1 MAIVYKFIELSI
13 VTDESIEDC
22 VNTYV
27 KAGWQW
33 DGIRFVVTE
42 SSRRPGMAFV
52 SFVREA
58 PDEPQPAEPPPRMS
72 KPRLVT
78 D

>member
-1 MAIVYKFIELSI
+1 VAIIYKFVELSV
-13 VTDESIEDC
+13 VTDETIEDA
-22 VNTYV
+22 VNTWV
-27 KAGWQW
+27 KQGWQW

-58 PDEPQPAEPPPRMS
+58 PDDAESQPPRG

>member
-1 MAIVYKFIELSI
+1 MAIVYKFIELSV
-13 VTDESIEDC
+13 VTDESIEET
-22 VNTYV
+22 VNTWV
-27 KAGWQW
+27 KQGWQW

-58 PDEPQPAEPPPRMS
+58 PEEAETPPPRA

>member
-1 MAIVYKFIELSI
+1 MTIVYKFVELSV
-13 VTDESIEDC
+13 VTDETIEEA
-22 VNTYV
+22 VNTWV
-27 KAGWQW
+27 KDGWQW

-42 SSRRPGMAFV
+42 GSRRPGMAFV

-58 PDEPQPAEPPPRMS
+58 ADGPAGDPSAPR

>member
-1 MAIVYKFIELSI
+1 MAIVYKFVELSI
-13 VTDESIEDC
+13 VTDESIEAT
-22 VNTYV
+22 VNAWI
-27 KAGWQW
+27 KQGWQW

-58 PDEPQPAEPPPRMS
+58 PEDADSTPPRT